1 LRPVIGKSIVVPHI
15 KRVRIIG
22 EVVIM
27 VDGMLRHF
35 LPFIVRFVVEK
46 EELLS
51 VVVDIPG
58 GKKGGLAEERL
69 GSPSVTPDSH
79 RWCTFQVR

>member
-1 LRPVIGKSIVVPHI
+1 MRPAIGKSIVVPHI

-27 VDGMLRHF
+27 VVDSMLRHF

-58 GKKGGLAEERL
+58 GKKGGS
-69 GSPSVTPDSH
+69 G
-79 RWCTFQVR
+79 